1 MTELHNIGKERT
13 AFPTREL
20 VLSAMF
26 SALIAVGAFIQIPI
40 PFLSFSLQTLFLALA
55 VVLLRPKWAVTSVVI
70 YIVIG
75 LLGFPIFSRGGG
87 IGYILQPSFGFLI
100 GFVVWA
106 WASSAIIGRLRHRTL
121 WRVFGAEV
129 VGVLLMY
136 AVALPYYDLI
146 MRFYEAAPMTASM
159 LFTYCFATTC
169 PGDIIKSLLAAWMG
183 LRIQRQLRVPQGG
196 AG

>member
-1 MTELHNIGKERT
+1 MTSIQPTKREQA

-20 VLSAMF
+20 VLASMF

-55 VVLLRPKWAVTSVVI
+55 AVLLKPRWAVASVVI
-70 YIVIG
+70 YIAVG

-100 GFVVWA
+100 GFVLWA
-106 WASSAIIGRLRHRTL
+106 WVSSTIISKLKQKTL
-121 WRVFGAEV
+121 WKVFAAET
-129 VGVLLMY
+129 VGVVLMY

-146 MRFYEAAPMTASM
+146 MRFYEASPMTAAA
-159 LFTYCFATTC
+159 LFTYCFATTF
-169 PGDIIKSLLAAWMG
+169 PGDILKSLLAAWMG
-183 LRIQRQLRVPQGG
+183 IRIRKQLIVARGE
-196 AG
+196 